1 VLGADVKSV
10 VDGLEEK
17 YHVEEEE
24 GEDRWGA
31 EEERTVDGA
40 RHGLILENHNG
51 FISSQ
56 MSLL

>member
-1 VLGADVKSV
+1 MKS

-17 YHVEEEE
+17 YHAEKEEE
-24 GEDRWGA
+24 EDRWGG

-40 RHGLILENHNG
+40 RHGLILENHNW

>member
-1 VLGADVKSV
+1 MKS

-24 GEDRWGA
+24 EKDRWGG
-31 EEERTVDGA
+31 EGRTVDGA
-40 RHGLILENHNG
+40 RHGLILENHNR

>member
-1 VLGADVKSV
+1 MKTV

-24 GEDRWGA
+24 GEDRWGC

-40 RHGLILENHNG
+40 RHGFILKNHNG

-56 MSLL
+56 MGLL

>member
-1 VLGADVKSV
+1 VLDADVKS

-17 YHVEEEE
+17 YHAEKEEE
-24 GEDRWGA
+24 EDRWGG
-31 EEERTVDGA
+31 EEERAVDGA
-40 RHGLILENHNG
+40 RHGLILENHNW